1 MLRTLRILRPG
12 LLTTVFSSGLLQ
24 AADQA
29 NTVEERL
36 RGQLRSTMLQLRDA
50 QNQAATLQSAQAED
64 EKQKKALTD
73 RVDELTKQAASDK
86 DAATKT
92 IADLNAKVTD
102 QTTLINQM
110 KDALDKWKEAYNKAV
125 EVATTKEAQRAK
137 FESQAIVLQRRVE
150 NDENKNLALYQLG
163 KEVLNRYEK
172 FGLGTAITSREPF
185 VGITKVKLENL
196 VQDYSDK
203 LMDQTVKPGAA
214 PAPERPAT
222 SPAQT
227 AKGSPSPSKP

>member
-1 MLRTLRILRPG
+1 MLRTLRILLPG

-137 FESQAIVLQRRVE
+137 FESQAIGLQRRVE
-150 NDENKNLALYQLG
+150 NDENKNLALYKLG

-222 SPAQT
+222 SPSQT

>member
-1 MLRTLRILRPG
+1 MLRTLRILLPG
-12 LLTTVFSSGLLQ
+12 LLTTVFSSGLLH
-24 AADQA
+24 AADQG

-50 QNQAATLQSAQAED
+50 QNQVATLQSAQAED

-73 RVDELTKQAASDK
+73 QVDALTKQSAADK
-86 DAATKT
+86 DAATKS

-110 KDALDKWKEAYNKAV
+110 KDALDKWKDAYNKAV
-125 EVATTKEAQRAK
+125 EVANTKEAQRAK

-150 NDENKNLALYQLG
+150 DDENKNLALYNLG

-203 LMDQTVKPGAA
+203 LMDLTVKPGASPT
-214 PAPERPAT
+214 PARPA
-222 SPAQT
+222 A
-227 AKGSPSPSKP
+227 SPSPGKPATNNRQQQ

>member
-1 MLRTLRILRPG
+1 MLRTFRILLPG

-137 FESQAIVLQRRVE
+137 FESQAILLHRRVE

-214 PAPERPAT
+214 PAPERPAA
-222 SPAQT
+222 SPSQT
-227 AKGSPSPSKP
+227 TKGSPSPSKP

>member
-1 MLRTLRILRPG
+1 MLRTLRILLPA

-64 EKQKKALTD
+64 EKQKKALSD
-73 RVDELTKQAASDK
+73 RVDELTKQSVADK
-86 DAATKT
+86 DAATKA

-137 FESQAIVLQRRVE
+137 FESQAILLQRRVE

-214 PAPERPAT
+214 PAPERPAA
-222 SPAQT
+222 SPSQT
-227 AKGSPSPSKP
+227 TKGAPSPSKP

>member
-1 MLRTLRILRPG
+1 MLRTFRILLPG

-137 FESQAIVLQRRVE
+137 FESQAILLQRRVE

-203 LMDQTVKPGAA
+203 LMDQTVKPGVA
-214 PAPERPAT
+214 PAPERPAA
-222 SPAQT
+222 SPSQT

>member
-1 MLRTLRILRPG
+1 MLRNLRMLPPG
-12 LLTTVFSSGLLQ
+12 MLTTVFSSGLLQ

-64 EKQKKALTD
+64 EKQKKALSD

-125 EVATTKEAQRAK
+125 EVANTKEAQRAK
-137 FESQAIVLQRRVE
+137 FESQAIVLQRRGDNE
-150 NDENKNLALYQLG
+150 ANKKLAPFPLQNKIPYPEHKDG
-163 KEVLNRYEK
+163 PV
-172 FGLGTAITSREPF
+172 TPITTPEPF
-185 VGITKVKLENL
+185 LGIT
-196 VQDYSDK
+196 
-203 LMDQTVKPGAA
+203 
-214 PAPERPAT
+214 
-222 SPAQT
+222 
-227 AKGSPSPSKP
+227 

>member
-1 MLRTLRILRPG
+1 MLRTLRILLPG

-137 FESQAIVLQRRVE
+137 FESQAILLQRRVE

-214 PAPERPAT
+214 PAPERPAA
-222 SPAQT
+222 SPSQT
-227 AKGSPSPSKP
+227 TKGAPSPSKP

>member
-1 MLRTLRILRPG
+1 MLRTLRILLPG

-137 FESQAIVLQRRVE
+137 FESQAILLQRRVE

-214 PAPERPAT
+214 PAPERPAA
-222 SPAQT
+222 SPSQT
-227 AKGSPSPSKP
+227 TKGSPSPSKP

>member
-1 MLRTLRILRPG
+1 MLRNLRMLPPG
-12 LLTTVFSSGLLQ
+12 MLTTVFSSGLLQ

-64 EKQKKALTD
+64 EKQKKALSD

-125 EVATTKEAQRAK
+125 EVANTKEAQRAK

-150 NDENKNLALYQLG
+150 NDEKKKLALFQLG
-163 KEVLNRYEK
+163 EEVLNPYEK
-172 FGLGTAITSREPF
+172 VWRRTAVTTPEPF
-185 VGITKVKLENL
+185 LGIT
-196 VQDYSDK
+196 
-203 LMDQTVKPGAA
+203 
-214 PAPERPAT
+214 
-222 SPAQT
+222 
-227 AKGSPSPSKP
+227 

>member
-1 MLRTLRILRPG
+1 MLRTLRILLPG

-24 AADQA
+24 AADQG

-64 EKQKKALTD
+64 EKQKKALSD
-73 RVDELTKQAASDK
+73 RLDELTKQAASDK

-125 EVATTKEAQRAK
+125 EVANTKEAQRAK

-203 LMDQTVKPGAA
+203 LMDQTVKPGVA
-214 PAPERPAT
+214 PAPERPAA
-222 SPAQT
+222 SPSQT